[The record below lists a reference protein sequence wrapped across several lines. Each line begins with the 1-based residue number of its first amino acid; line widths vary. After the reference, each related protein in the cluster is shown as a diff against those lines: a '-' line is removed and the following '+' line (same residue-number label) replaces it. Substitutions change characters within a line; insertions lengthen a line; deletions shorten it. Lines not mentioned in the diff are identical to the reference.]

1 MKTAQEEFREIQEKS
16 KKIIEGAIQI
26 NTKIE
31 SARESHQKLASLA
44 KEKFKTSDI
53 AELTEMLEAW
63 TKENDEAKD
72 KYAKQVADIEK
83 EVNEKSSLIKQIQ
96 QAAS

>member
-31 SARESHQKLASLA
+31 SARESHQKLAALA
-44 KEKFKTSDI
+44 KEKFGTSDLDEI
-53 AELTEMLEAW
+53 EAMIEAW
-63 TKENDEAKD
+63 EKEDEEAKQ
-72 KYAKQVADIEK
+72 KYKEEALSLEK
-83 EVNEKSSLIKQIQ
+83 EVNEKAALIKQIQ

>member
-1 MKTAQEEFREIQEKS
+1 MNTAQEEFREIQEKS

-31 SARESHQKLASLA
+31 SARESHQKLAALA
-44 KEKFKTSDI
+44 KEKFGTSDVE
-53 AELTEMLEAW
+53 ELTAMLEAW
-63 TKENDEAKD
+63 DKENNDATQ
-72 KYAKQVADIEK
+72 KYAEQVTNLEKQ
-83 EVNEKSSLIKQIQ
+83 VNEKSSLIKQIQ